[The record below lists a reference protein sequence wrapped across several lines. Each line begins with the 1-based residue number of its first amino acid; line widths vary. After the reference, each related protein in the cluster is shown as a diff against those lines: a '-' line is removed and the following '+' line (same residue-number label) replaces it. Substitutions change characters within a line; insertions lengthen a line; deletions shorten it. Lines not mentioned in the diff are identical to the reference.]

1 MQLLQVLA
9 FGPISRRNR
18 GSEEGFRSMDI
29 LRMNWSAPTRI
40 AICLTTALAISGC
53 GPSVRTVQ
61 RAGDSPQ
68 PYMQFSVI
76 VDRSTGSLG
85 PAQAEADSRCA
96 EVLQSA
102 LMYLAADV
110 GEDQTRYYFRCR

>member
-1 MQLLQVLA
+1 MDVQDNARTVAGRMATLILVAAVLA
-9 FGPISRRNR
+9 
-18 GSEEGFRSMDI
+18 
-29 LRMNWSAPTRI
+29 
-40 AICLTTALAISGC
+40 GC

-61 RAGDSPQ
+61 RAGEAPE

-76 VDRSTGSLG
+76 VDRDTGSLG
-85 PAQAEADSRCA
+85 PAQAEADQLCA

-102 LMYLAADV
+102 LMYMAADV

>member
-1 MQLLQVLA
+1 
-9 FGPISRRNR
+9 
-18 GSEEGFRSMDI
+18 MDI
-29 LRMNWSAPTRI
+29 LQTERSALARI
-40 AICLTTALAISGC
+40 AIFMTTALAITSC
-53 GPSVRTVQ
+53 GPSVRTIQ
-61 RAGDSPQ
+61 RADESPQ

-76 VDRSTGSLG
+76 VDRNTGSLG

>member
-1 MQLLQVLA
+1 MGFQRLDKS
-9 FGPISRRNR
+9 GP
-18 GSEEGFRSMDI
+18 
-29 LRMNWSAPTRI
+29 ARI
-40 AICLTTALAISGC
+40 AMALAIASAISSC
-53 GPSVRTVQ
+53 GPSVRTIQ
-61 RAGDSPQ
+61 RDGDSLQ

-76 VDRSTGSLG
+76 VDRDTGSLG